1 MQLLAVVI
9 AALATSQT
17 LAFPTNGNEDEI
29 FFLEDANIYR
39 SNAPPG
45 DAPPGDAPP
54 GDAPPGYAPPGY
66 APPGD
71 APPGKQ
77 NIEFLQGNKAEYL
90 EEALYMYTQLLKG
103 MNHGQSNPIN
113 KQSDQTIDVAYDQTT
128 ALCPDVTCDCDQLKY
143 MPVSGT
149 RSNGD
154 KCTIQQYPYCK
165 GVCTSRYK

>member
-9 AALATSQT
+9 AALATCQI

-66 APPGD
+66 APPG
-71 APPGKQ
+71 KQ
-77 NIEFLQGNKAEYL
+77 NIEFLQDNKAEYL

-113 KQSDQTIDVAYDQTT
+113 KQSDQTNDVALDQTT
-128 ALCPDVTCDCDQLKY
+128 ALCPEVTCDCKQLKY
-143 MPVSGT
+143 MALEGT

-154 KCTIQQYPYCK
+154 KCIILQYPYCK
-165 GVCTSRYK
+165 GVCTSSYK